1 MTKIKNLDL
10 EVLNIINKSID
21 EVNKLNKKYKLS
33 KKKNS
38 TLIGTSSNLDSL
50 GLVNLILNIEKNIE
64 EKFSLSLVL
73 ADEKAMS
80 QERSPFRDI
89 NSLKKYICL
98 MVKNVNK

>member
-1 MTKIKNLDL
+1 MIKTKNLDL

-33 KKKNS
+33 KKTS
-38 TLIGTSSNLDSL
+38 SPLIGPKSNLDSL

-64 EKFSLSLVL
+64 EKFSLSLVI

-80 QERSPFRDI
+80 QEKSPFRNI
-89 NSLKKYICL
+89 NSLKEYICL
-98 MVKNVNK
+98 MVKNGKK

>member
-10 EVLNIINKSID
+10 EVLDIINKSID
-21 EVNKLNKKYKLS
+21 EVNKLNKRYKLS
-33 KKKNS
+33 KKTS
-38 TLIGTSSNLDSL
+38 APLIGSSSNLDSL

-80 QERSPFRDI
+80 QEKSPFKDI
-89 NSLKKYICL
+89 NSLNKYICL
-98 MVKNVNK
+98 MVRNVNK